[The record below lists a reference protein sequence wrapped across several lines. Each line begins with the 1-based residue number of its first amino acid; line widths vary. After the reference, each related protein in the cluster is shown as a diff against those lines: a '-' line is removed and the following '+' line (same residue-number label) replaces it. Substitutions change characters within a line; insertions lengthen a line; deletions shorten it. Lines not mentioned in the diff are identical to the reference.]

1 MAKPHRED
9 AAPTRIMREFG
20 MSFSRKRLGLYA
32 LGLLLA
38 LPALAQHTRMVR
50 GSVLNRRQQPVA
62 HAIVYLRNSR
72 SRTVRTYITSHNGRF
87 VFHGLAANVNYTL
100 HAEYRG
106 RRGGTRTVS
115 AFDSQTRIHM
125 DLKVP

>member
-1 MAKPHRED
+1 MNSPRNL
-9 AAPTRIMREFG
+9 
-20 MSFSRKRLGLYA
+20 LGLGA

-38 LPALAQHTRMVR
+38 FPAMAQHTRTVH
-50 GSVLNRRQQPVA
+50 GSVLNARQKPVA

-72 SRTVRTYITSHNGRF
+72 SRTVRTYITSRNGRF
-87 VFHGLAANVNYTL
+87 VFHGLAPDVNYTL

-115 AFDSQTRIHM
+115 EYDSQTRIHM